1 MQLANPIYL
10 LCLIFIPIYIGFF
23 YYKRKKRE
31 AIQISV
37 FSDLRKAQNT
47 SWSKYFPLL
56 KHILIILII
65 IFFSISLARPQ
76 NSHEKRNVNK
86 KGIDIIIALDV
97 SESMLAEDLKPN
109 RIEAAKVSINE
120 FIGNIESDRLGI
132 IVFSGVAFTQ
142 SPLTFDYNIL
152 KEYLTQVSTKS
163 INQNIHGLNGTA
175 IGDAMLAAVNRFR
188 KLENRSK
195 VLILLTDG
203 NANTGADPF
212 IAAQKAKEENI
223 KIYTIGIGKKGGAP
237 LPIINRFGKKD
248 VARDRRGRVVM
259 ATFKE
264 DDLKKMA
271 SIGNGK
277 YFRASDNLKFKQIM
291 REINLLEKQD
301 IETEITTEYSEN
313 FMPFL
318 IALFVLFFIY
328 IILFGV
334 KSIKI

>member
-10 LCLIFIPIYIGFF
+10 IYLIVVPIYIGFL
-23 YYKRKKRE
+23 YYKRRKRE

-37 FSDLRKAQNT
+37 FSDLKKAQNS
-47 SWSKYFPLL
+47 SWIKYFPILR
-56 KHILIILII
+56 HILIILII
-65 IFFSISLARPQ
+65 TFFSISLSRPQ
-76 NSHEKRNVNK
+76 NSHEKINANK

-120 FIGNIESDRLGI
+120 FISNIESDRLGI

-142 SPLTFDYNIL
+142 SPLTFDYSIL
-152 KEYLTQVSTKS
+152 KEYLTQISTKS
-163 INQNIHGLNGTA
+163 INQNVHGLNGTA
-175 IGDAMLAAVNRFR
+175 IGDAILAAVNRFR
-188 KLENRSK
+188 KSEDRSR
-195 VLILLTDG
+195 VLVLLTDG

-212 IAAQKAKEENI
+212 IAAQKAKEEGI
-223 KIYTIGIGKKGGAP
+223 KIYTIGIGKEGGAP
-237 LPIINRFGKKD
+237 LPITNRFGQKD
-248 VARDRRGRVVM
+248 IARNRDGSIIM

-264 DDLKKMA
+264 DDLKKIA
-271 SIGNGK
+271 DIGDGR

-301 IETEITTEYSEN
+301 IETEVSTEYTQN

-318 IALFVLFFIY
+318 FTLFILFFIY
-328 IILFGV
+328 IVLNGL
-334 KSIKI
+334 KAIKI

>member
-10 LCLIFIPIYIGFF
+10 YCLLLIPIYIGFLF
-23 YYKRKKRE
+23 YKRKNRE

-37 FSDLRKAQNT
+37 FSDLKKARQS
-47 SWSKYFPLL
+47 SWSKYFPVLR
-56 KHILIILII
+56 HILIISII

-76 NSHEKRNVNK
+76 NSHEKKDVSK

-109 RIEAAKVSINE
+109 RIEAAKVNIKE
-120 FIGNIESDRLGI
+120 FIKNIVSDRLGI
-132 IVFSGVAFTQ
+132 VVFSGVAFTQ

-152 KEYLTQVSTKS
+152 KEYLTQISTKS
-163 INQNIHGLNGTA
+163 INQNVRGLNGTA
-175 IGDAMLAAVNRFR
+175 IGDAIFAAVNRF
-188 KLENRSK
+188 KKSEERSK
-195 VLILLTDG
+195 VLVLLTDG

-223 KIYTIGIGKKGGAP
+223 KIYTIGIGKEGGAP
-237 LPIINRFGKKD
+237 LPIINRFGQKD
-248 VARDRRGRVVM
+248 IARNRDGSVVM

-264 DDLKKMA
+264 DDLKRIA
-271 SIGNGK
+271 DIGQGK
-277 YFRASDNLKFKQIM
+277 YFRASDNLKFTQIM

-301 IETEITTEYSEN
+301 IEVKITTEYNEN

-318 IALFVLFFIY
+318 ITLFILFFIY
-328 IILFGV
+328 IVLNGI
-334 KSIKI
+334 KMIKI